1 MLQIGITGSMGSGKT
16 TVAEMLQEFGIPVI
30 DVDLAGRWA
39 IERNATVRR
48 KLRQVFGAEF
58 FDGDQLDRRKMGDKV
73 FSDPEALRALNT
85 IVHPVMLQRVRDL
98 MAREKDASRH
108 SPYLVVDAALLFEL
122 QLDQEM
128 DLIVTVT
135 APLQQ
140 RIARACSKNG
150 LTAQQVR
157 QRNRVQL
164 SQSEKARRSD
174 IILPNDSTLKVLQ
187 GRVKR
192 LHLKLLARSH
202 EI

>member
-16 TVAEMLQEFGIPVI
+16 TVAEMLQEFGVPVV

-39 IERNATVRR
+39 IERNAAVRK

-58 FDGDQLDRRKMGDKV
+58 FYGDQLDRRKTGDKV
-73 FSDPEALRALNT
+73 FSDPEALRALNA

-98 MAREKDASRH
+98 MAREKDSSRH
-108 SPYLVVDAALLFEL
+108 SPYLVVDVALLFEL

-140 RIARACSKNG
+140 RIARACSKTG

-164 SQSEKARRSD
+164 SQFEKARRSD

-187 GRVKR
+187 GRVNR
-192 LHLKLLARSH
+192 LHFKLLARSH
-202 EI
+202 ET